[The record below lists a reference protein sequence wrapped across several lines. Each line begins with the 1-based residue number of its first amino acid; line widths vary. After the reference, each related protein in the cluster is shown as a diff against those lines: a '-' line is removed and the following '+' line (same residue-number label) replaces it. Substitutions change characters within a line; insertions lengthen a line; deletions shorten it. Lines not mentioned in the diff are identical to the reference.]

1 MYNNVAGVNK
11 VKCTARNSR
20 PAPTFHWTVDQMLLD
35 HKTEDMFDEESQIF
49 AQILHFTPTAAHGNK
64 TLSCTVQHP
73 GLDQNITASTEVKI
87 SAEQS
92 VAMMGALGF
101 GELLAII
108 LASIAFIIILGL
120 AFVARKKYMNQNNEV
135 KEPID
140 EEKGNNEEG
149 GEKQE
154 KESDKKDENTAE
166 AKNDLTAEEKKGFEI
181 KNKVVKIL
189 ASLKPK
195 EKKVAEEVAASE
207 FEKVELTDQEE
218 EKKDEEKPT
227 EESKA
232 NFGSKVA
239 SFFSK
244 FKPSEKPEKEEIVD
258 PKAEVELDPE
268 NVAEEAKV
276 SEKRRGSETSV

>member
-1 MYNNVAGVNK
+1 M
-11 VKCTARNSR
+11 KCIARNSR
-20 PAPTFHWTVDQMLLD
+20 PAPTFHWTVDQMVLD
-35 HKTEDMFDEESQIF
+35 HQTENMFDEENQIF
-49 AQILHFTPTAAHGNK
+49 EQILHFTPTVAHGNK

-73 GLDQNITASTEVKI
+73 GLDKNITASTEVKI
-87 SAEQS
+87 SAEHS
-92 VAMMGALGF
+92 VAMMALGF

-108 LASIAFIIILGL
+108 LASIAFIVILGL
-120 AFVARKKYMNQNNEV
+120 AFVARKKYLQQNNEV

-140 EEKGNNEEG
+140 EEKGNNEKGE
-149 GEKQE
+149 EKQE
-154 KESDKKDENTAE
+154 NESDNKDQNMSD

-189 ASLKPK
+189 ASLRSK
-195 EKKVAEEVAASE
+195 EKKVAEDVAASE

-232 NFGSKVA
+232 KFGSKVA
-239 SFFSK
+239 SFLSK
-244 FKPSEKPEKEEIVD
+244 FKPSEKTEKAENAD
-258 PKAEVELDPE
+258 NKTEVELEQE
-268 NVAEEAKV
+268 NVAEETKV